1 MNENVPGINYILQ
14 RTWMSLLTTKFKYE
28 RSKLNNV
35 PEVQACRKKFASKH
49 KSSADDGNNGEG
61 EGSGTAK
68 RCRRVDVSPLD
79 SH

>member
-1 MNENVPGINYILQ
+1 MYRYKLYFAVHLDVTFDNHE
-14 RTWMSLLTTKFKYE
+14 W
-28 RSKLNNV
+28 SKLNNV

-61 EGSGTAK
+61 EGSGTAE